1 MAATVY
7 RLEPAAGRVPPSD
20 LDAEA
25 AVLSAVM
32 LDAEAR
38 DIVRD
43 ILKPEHMYADANG
56 RILSAVYELM
66 DQGQPSDFVMVSGL
80 LRSSGRLDQV
90 GGTPYLAQLADAT
103 PFISHADQHA
113 RVVRDKARQR
123 QMISVCQ
130 SSAAEGYG
138 DIVSVPAWLDRVEQ
152 MVFDAAESTQDAEH
166 AETFETLIP
175 SALAN
180 VRDRRALGGTLAGID
195 TGWPGLNDILNGWIA
210 GKLYVLA
217 GRPGMGKSGLALAA
231 CLNVAKSGKGSIFIS
246 AEMTRVELAMRAMAL
261 EARVPI
267 ERVMAGTLN
276 SEEHVRLTAAANVL
290 RKLPMAISE
299 RPGATLTQV
308 RSDVRRKTAEM
319 RAVQGKDLQIGLIS
333 VDYIQV
339 MNGQRRNGDSR
350 ENEVSGISKGLMWL
364 AGETKIPVLAL
375 SQLNREL
382 EKRPDK
388 RPQLSDLRESG
399 SLEQDAY
406 GVLFVYRDDY
416 YNKDSQDA
424 GLAEIGVPKHRNGRT
439 GVVRM
444 KFTGEYVRFATLDTR
459 AAEVQQFDDFG
470 ENYGDQP
477 ERYP

>member
-1 MAATVY
+1 MVATVY

-25 AVLSAVM
+25 AVLSAAM

-43 ILKPEHMYADANG
+43 ILKPEHMYADANN
-56 RILSAVYELM
+56 RILAAIYELM
-66 DQGQPSDFVMVSGL
+66 DQGQPADVVTVAGL
-80 LRSSGRLDQV
+80 LRSNGRIDQI

-103 PFISHADQHA
+103 PFVAHADHHA
-113 RVVRDKARQR
+113 KIVRDKARQR

-130 SSAAEGYG
+130 ASAAEGYG
-138 DIVSVPAWLDRVEQ
+138 DIPSVTTWLDRVEQ
-152 MVFDAAESTQDAEH
+152 SVFDAAENTQDGEH
-166 AETFETLIP
+166 AESFDTLIP

-180 VRDRRALGGTLAGID
+180 VRERRSQGGSLAGLD
-195 TGWPGLNDILNGWIA
+195 TGWGGLNEILNGWIA

-217 GRPGMGKSGLALAA
+217 GRPGMGKSGLGLAA
-231 CLNVAKSGKGSIFIS
+231 CLNVAKSGQGAIFIS

-261 EARVPI
+261 EGRVPI

-276 SEEHVRLTAAANVL
+276 TEEHVRLTAAANEL
-290 RKLPMAISE
+290 RKIPMAISE
-299 RPGATLTQV
+299 RPGATLAQV

-319 RAVQGKDLQIGLIS
+319 RGKHGKDLKIGLVS

-339 MNGQRRNGDSR
+339 MNGNRRNGDSR
-350 ENEVSGISKGLMWL
+350 ENEVSSISKGLMWL

-406 GVLFVYRDDY
+406 GVLFVYRDEY
-416 YNKDSQDA
+416 YNKDSQER
-424 GLAEIGVPKHRNGRT
+424 GLAEIIVPKHRNGRT
-439 GVVRM
+439 GKVMM
-444 KFTGEYVRFATLDTR
+444 KFTGEYVRFSSHDSRPQEIQELDNV
-459 AAEVQQFDDFG
+459 AD
-470 ENYGDQP
+470 NYQMEP
-477 ERYP
+477 EWYP